1 MVKLKNKKNIII
13 LFFILLVIS
22 LVILFIFLINNPKK
36 ENNISGNNNED
47 NNINLNNVNNE
58 HNNNIGENETSNIIY
73 NEINSTV
80 TTNKEIQNNDSIEVL
95 GGKLNESGITF
106 DGNPIKYN
114 QTISTKLNIAYML
127 KYNINHDIE
136 IEKFEKDM
144 STYINKNKP
153 KSTGLWIENQE
164 LLEGDPLGTDR
175 FISILSQI
183 GLDCFIDS
191 NGFVQKS
198 NSTITISKY
207 INEIID
213 SGKLVMIAFSPD
225 YYAYIENFDN
235 KAHMTDTEDS
245 FVSFEPYNNI
255 YPYIITGK
263 CEIEELEVILRQ
275 ISNDVKK

>member
-1 MVKLKNKKNIII
+1 MIKLKDKKNIII
-13 LFFILLVIS
+13 LFFILLFIS
-22 LVILFIFLINNPKK
+22 LVILLIFLINNPKK
-36 ENNISGNNNED
+36 ENNISENNNES
-47 NNINLNNVNNE
+47 NNINLNVVNSE
-58 HNNNIGENETSNIIY
+58 HNNIGENETSNIIY

-80 TTNKEIQNNDSIEVL
+80 TTNKEIQNDDSIEVL

-136 IEKFEKDM
+136 IAKFEKDM
-144 STYINKNKP
+144 STYISKNKP

-183 GLDCFIDS
+183 GLDCSIDS

-198 NSTITISKY
+198 NSTVTISKY

-225 YYAYIENFDN
+225 YYAYIEDFDN

-263 CEIEELEVILRQ
+263 CEIEELEVILKQ

>member
-1 MVKLKNKKNIII
+1 MNKLSKILLTFVII
-13 LFFILLVIS
+13 LLIALITMTVLFFKMKNLAYY
-22 LVILFIFLINNPKK
+22 NNLKE
-36 ENNISGNNNED
+36 ENNTSE
-47 NNINLNNVNNE
+47 NNVNSGD
-58 HNNNIGENETSNIIY
+58 NICEYETSNVIY
-73 NEINSTV
+73 NEVNSSANI
-80 TTNKEIQNNDSIEVL
+80 NKEVQNNDSIRVV

-114 QTISTKLNIAYML
+114 QEISTKLNIAYML

-136 IEKFEKDM
+136 LAEFEKDM

-153 KSTGLWIENQE
+153 KVNGLWIENQE

-183 GLDCFIDS
+183 GLECSINS
-191 NGFVQKS
+191 NGFVQKL
-198 NSTITISKY
+198 NSTTAISTY
-207 INEIID
+207 ISEIID
-213 SGKLVMIAFSPD
+213 CGKLVMIAFSPD

-235 KAHMTDTEDS
+235 KAHMTDTEDN

-275 ISNDVKK
+275 IANEVKK

>member
-1 MVKLKNKKNIII
+1 MKTKKNIII

-36 ENNISGNNNED
+36 ANNIISEN
-47 NNINLNNVNNE
+47 NNINLNNVNSE
-58 HNNNIGENETSNIIY
+58 NNNIGQNETSNIIY

-80 TTNKEIQNNDSIEVL
+80 TNKEIQNNDSIEVL

-144 STYINKNKP
+144 STYISKNKP

-183 GLDCFIDS
+183 GLDCSIDS

-198 NSTITISKY
+198 NSTVTISKY

-225 YYAYIENFDN
+225 YYAYIEDFDN

>member
-1 MVKLKNKKNIII
+1 MKNKKNIII

-36 ENNISGNNNED
+36 ENYISKNNNKD
-47 NNINLNNVNNE
+47 NNINLNNINSE
-58 HNNNIGENETSNIIY
+58 HHNNIRKNETSNVVY
-73 NEINSTV
+73 NEINSAV
-80 TTNKEIQNNDSIEVL
+80 NRNNKMQNNDSIEVL

-106 DGNPIKYN
+106 DGKPIKYN

-136 IEKFEKDM
+136 IENFEKDM

-164 LLEGDPLGTDR
+164 ILEGDPLGTDR

-183 GLDCFIDS
+183 GLDCSIDS

-263 CEIEELEVILRQ
+263 CEIEELEVILSQ
-275 ISNDVKK
+275 ISNEVKK